1 MKNLISTLNRKFSG
15 YGHYTISIEMDGETL
30 KTTTNNMSAVDAAF
44 DEYYDDEDNSG
55 RVYKSREQAQEAL
68 VNQILDANDIQL

>member
-1 MKNLISTLNRKFSG
+1 MKNLILTLNRKFSG
-15 YGHYTISIEMDGETL
+15 YGHFTISIEVDGATI

-68 VNQILDANDIQL
+68 VNEIIDANNIEL